1 MTQTYMVNRK
11 ELVYS
16 WTMKKHDVVALG
28 IAVMDIVAAPVGKTP
43 FEHNKT
49 PVDRVILAPGGDAA
63 NQAAHLARLGW
74 RTALC
79 CRLGEDALSRMFA
92 AELSACG
99 VDLSQAAIS
108 PESVMTAAVVLV
120 AADGQR
126 SILHRRG
133 NNYDFCIND
142 VDLDVIAGARAL
154 TVGSIYGC
162 PKLDEDGLEQ
172 ILAHAKAHGV
182 MTFADM
188 ATDKRGLK
196 LLGLKALLPYIDWFM
211 PSEAD
216 SRYLTGGLECEEA
229 ARVFLE
235 MGARNVVIKL
245 GERGAYAHA
254 EGFTGYVDAFAI
266 NAVDTTGSGD
276 AFCAGLIHSLLRG
289 QGAEEALSFA
299 CACGAYN
306 ALFMGAAAAA
316 LSQSAIEDFIEKTDR
331 LSAGRGR

>member
-1 MTQTYMVNRK
+1 
-11 ELVYS
+11 VYS
-16 WTMKKHDVVALG
+16 YTMKNYDVVALG
-28 IAVMDIVAAPVGKTP
+28 IAVMDIVAAPVDKNL
-43 FEHNKT
+43 FEYNKT
-49 PVDRVILAPGGDAA
+49 PVDSVILAPGGDAA

-79 CRLGEDALSRMFA
+79 CRLGEDELSRMFT
-92 AELSACG
+92 AELAAGG
-99 VDLSQAAIS
+99 VDLSHAAVS

-133 NNYDFCIND
+133 NNYDFCRED

-196 LLGLKALLPYIDWFM
+196 LAGIKPLLPYVDWFL
-211 PSEAD
+211 PSEAE
-216 SRYLTGGLECEEA
+216 SRYLTDGMDCEEA
-229 ARVFLE
+229 ARVFLD
-235 MGARNVVIKL
+235 MGVRNVVIKL
-245 GERGAYAHA
+245 GARGAYACG
-254 EGFTGYVDAFAI
+254 EGFAGYVDAFDI
-266 NAVDTTGSGD
+266 DAVDTTGSGD
-276 AFCAGLIHSLLRG
+276 AFCAGLIHSLLSG
-289 QGAEEALSFA
+289 QGAEEALTFA

-306 ALFMGAAAAA
+306 ALYRGAAAAT
-316 LSQSAIEDFIEKTDR
+316 LNRFTVENFIRKTGRR
-331 LSAGRGR
+331 LAGGRR